1 MTPSMTDRSN
11 DEEKIAQV
19 TTKLAGIRPG
29 DRVRTP
35 LGDDGTVAYVL
46 DGGVAGVRL
55 DRFEGADPS
64 WCANWFC
71 KCLTLL

>member
-11 DEEKIAQV
+11 DAEKIAQV

-29 DRVRTP
+29 DRVRTAI
-35 LGDDGTVAYVL
+35 GDAGTVVYVL

-55 DRFEGADPS
+55 DMLGNTE

-71 KCLTLL
+71 HSLTLI